1 MHTRRSTRLVC
12 VAVVLATI
20 AAACSSGDPGRVGG
34 PEPGA
39 EQQQKQGGT
48 LVLGAGGEPACADW
62 YLPCGNNI
70 WGIRTMALQ
79 TLPTPMEFVDGQYR
93 PSSLLAGEP
102 TVDVGPPQRVT
113 YRINP
118 RAVWSDGTPIT
129 SADFRYSWEQ
139 GKAANFRGMGEIAG
153 VDDGDPRTAVVTWT
167 NPSASWRD
175 RFRPLLPK
183 HLLEGKDRNAEM
195 KDGYRFSGG
204 PWLIDHWTKGQ
215 EVKLVRN
222 PRYWGTPAHLDS
234 VVFRVITDS
243 AAYQQAY
250 KTGQVDAVFL
260 TAALSESVELKSV
273 ADTAFEVSPSLTY
286 AIFVLNSKRPPL
298 DSKAV
303 RQALAYATDRDAIA
317 KNLLATLQPDV
328 RATQAVMSPANT
340 EWYSEPFA
348 RYRKDLTR
356 VNELMRADGWSRG
369 ADGFWAKEGNTAR
382 VEISIASGLR
392 VAELGAQILHSQWR
406 EAGFDASINV
416 TTNTALGGELV
427 PRGNYQVVYASV
439 APGSADPE
447 LCPSYCSRNVPTE
460 ANRFQGGNV
469 SRISSPALDDAL
481 ERVNTELDP
490 GRRRELVRRAQEA
503 LADEVAVLPFA
514 GMLDVFV
521 SRNTKVGGPVSS
533 TPAFLR
539 LSEWFCKTVCS

>member
-1 MHTRRSTRLVC
+1 MHTRRSTRLVL

-20 AAACSSGDPGRVGG
+20 AAACSSGDPGQVGG

-39 EQQQKQGGT
+39 EQPKQGGA

-79 TLPTPMEFVDGQYR
+79 TLPTPMEFIDGQYR

-102 TVDVGPPQRVT
+102 TVEVGPPQRVT

-139 GKAANFRGMGEIAG
+139 GKAANFRGMGEIAS
-153 VDDGDPRTAVVTWT
+153 VDDVDPRTAVVRWT

-175 RFRPLLPK
+175 RFRPPASEAPPRREGPQRRDEGRLPLLRRTLDHRPLDEGPRDQAGSQSP
-183 HLLEGKDRNAEM
+183 LLGIASSSRLRRLQGHHRLGGLPAGVQ
-195 KDGYRFSGG
+195 DGSGRRG
-204 PWLIDHWTKGQ
+204 LPHC
-215 EVKLVRN
+215 R
-222 PRYWGTPAHLDS
+222 RCRS
-234 VVFRVITDS
+234 RS
-243 AAYQQAY
+243 
-250 KTGQVDAVFL
+250 
-260 TAALSESVELKSV
+260 SSRSV

-286 AIFVLNSKRPPL
+286 AIFVLNTKRPPL

-317 KNLLATLQPDV
+317 KNLLATLKPDV
-328 RATQAVMSPANT
+328 RATQSVMSPANT

-356 VNELMRADGWSRG
+356 VNELMRADGWNRG

-392 VAELGAQILHSQWR
+392 VAELAAQILHSQWR
-406 EAGFDASINV
+406 DAGFDASIDV
-416 TTNTALGGELV
+416 TTNTALGGERV

-460 ANRFQGGNV
+460 GNRFQGGNV

-490 GRRRELVRRAQEA
+490 GKRRELVRRAQEA

-521 SRNTKVGGPVSS
+521 SRATKVGGPVSS